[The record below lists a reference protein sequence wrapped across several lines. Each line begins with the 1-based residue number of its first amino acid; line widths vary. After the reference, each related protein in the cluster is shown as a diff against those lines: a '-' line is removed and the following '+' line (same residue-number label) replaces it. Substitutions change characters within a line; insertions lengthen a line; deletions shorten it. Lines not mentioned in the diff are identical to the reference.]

1 MTQRLHELLA
11 AWAETKPTIAA
22 LHLFGSRARGDFRP
36 NSDVDLAFE
45 FVGVDEDLAEL
56 ISNAAKWKGE
66 LRAITGLEVKDVY
79 LRSDPEVSGPLLT
92 VFRRQSAP

>member
-66 LRAITGLEVKDVY
+66 LRAITGLEVKTSTCGRILKY
-79 LRSDPEVSGPLLT
+79 LALCSPC
-92 VFRRQSAP
+92 SAAKAAP